1 LTDARQLLES
11 ECIGCATAGGSAQ
24 RRRKKKKMQRRLAH
38 SNLIVII
45 WEFICEIFEVGRYAE
60 KQLVAAWVIT

>member
-1 LTDARQLLES
+1 MHWLRNCGRLGTKE
-11 ECIGCATAGGSAQ
+11 
-24 RRRKKKKMQRRLAH
+24 RKKKKMQRRSAH